1 MTLDARVVV
10 HQGPLTVDIPLAVAT
25 GERVALLG
33 PNGAGKTTVLRALAG
48 MVPLDGGHV
57 RLAGSTLEDPSRGV
71 RVPAEGRRIG
81 LVFQDHLL
89 FPHLSALENVA
100 FGPRCAGVSRV
111 DARRRAAAWL
121 DRLGVADLA
130 ERRPRRL
137 SGGESQRVALARA
150 LAAEPSLLLLDEPL
164 SALDAATRPRVRSE
178 LRRHL
183 AEFEGATLIV
193 THDPVDAMVLASRLI
208 IVEAGAVVQEGT
220 PEEVSRHPRSEW
232 VARLVGLNLFR
243 GRMAEDHVDVDTLRG
258 RVAVVPA
265 ERIEGAVYV
274 AFRPEAVALYPTL
287 PEGSPRNVWR
297 EVVVGL
303 DVLGHRVRVEL
314 EGELAL
320 AADVTPAAV
329 GRLGLEP
336 GRPVFA
342 AVKATDVAIYPA

>member
-10 HQGPLTVDIPLAVAT
+10 RTGALKTDVPLTAAR
-25 GERVALLG
+25 GERVALVG

-48 MVPLDGGHV
+48 LIRMDGGHV
-57 RLAGSTLEDPSRGV
+57 RLEGTTLEDPSRGI
-71 RVPAEGRRIG
+71 RVPVERRGIG

-100 FGPRCAGVSRV
+100 FGPRCAGTSRA
-111 DARRRAAAWL
+111 DARRRATSWL
-121 DRLGVADLA
+121 ERLGVADLA
-130 ERRPRRL
+130 GRRPRRL

-183 AEFEGATLIV
+183 SEFDGAMLIV

-208 IVEAGAVVQEGT
+208 VVEAGAVVQEGT

-243 GRMAEDHVDVDTLRG
+243 GQTAEDHVDVDTPRG

-320 AADVTPAAV
+320 AADITPAAV

-336 GRPVFA
+336 GRAVFA
-342 AVKATDVAIYPA
+342 AVKATEVAVYPA